1 MVPMSTSAGQATKW
15 PVVPARAAGEPR
27 VLSIGQQRLWY
38 LSQLTPNNAAYN
50 VPYASRIHG
59 PVDSA
64 ALKKAFE
71 AIIER
76 HEVLRTVILGPGG
89 SPVPVLPKKWAFDL
103 KCFDIRNFPADLREP
118 EAERIVKQEAGLP
131 FNLTR
136 DLMLRGVLIR
146 LADEEHILLHI
157 APHMSFEGG
166 SLIALFH
173 ELEQFYNHFVYGDEV
188 SVPEMTLQYCDY
200 ALWQRRYLEGERL
213 EKLTEYW
220 KKQLTG
226 APLVNLP
233 LDFPRPTIHTMR
245 GTRHPMVLPAQLLS
259 RMNQF
264 FRDSGT
270 TPYRGLCAAF
280 NVFLHCYTGLTDIS
294 VGSPFFPRCSGVE
307 HLIGFFV
314 NTVVVRNDL
323 SGDPTFRTLMKRVDD
338 VVRGAIQHSDL
349 TFDKL
354 VEAVR
359 PPRDSSRTPLFQVNF
374 RAPKEPYPTLR
385 LKGLTCERV
394 QYKDNGTAKFDLAL
408 EVESS
413 LGQACYFEYC
423 VDLFKPE
430 TIEQMV
436 VDFHSVLSG
445 VMDQPDMP
453 LSEVSVV
460 REIQS
465 RIRARSKF

>member
-1 MVPMSTSAGQATKW
+1 MSISAGQATKW
-15 PVVPARAAGEPR
+15 PVVTARTSSEPR

-50 VPYASRIHG
+50 VPYSSRIQG
-59 PVDSA
+59 PLDAVS
-64 ALKKAFE
+64 LKKAFE
-71 AIIER
+71 AIIGR
-76 HEVLRTVILGPGG
+76 HEVLRTVILSPGG
-89 SPVPVLPKKWAFDL
+89 APVPVLPKKWSFDL
-103 KCFDIRNFPADLREP
+103 KTFDLRDFPAEQREAEA
-118 EAERIVKQEAGLP
+118 EAERIIMLEAGLP
-131 FNLTR
+131 FNLAR

-166 SLIALFH
+166 SLFALFR
-173 ELEQFYNHFVYGDEV
+173 ELEQFYNHFAYGDDV
-188 SVPEMTLQYCDY
+188 DLPEMTVQYCDY

-213 EKLTEYW
+213 EALTAYW
-220 KKQLTG
+220 KNQLTG

-245 GTRHPMVLPAQLLS
+245 GIRHPMSLPPELVS

-270 TPYRGLCAAF
+270 TPYRGLCAVF

-294 VGSPFFPRCSGVE
+294 VGSPFFPRCTGVE
-307 HLIGFFV
+307 SLIGFFV

-323 SGDPTFRTLMKRVDD
+323 SGDPTFRALMKRVDE

-359 PPRDSSRTPLFQVNF
+359 PPRDSGRTPLFQINF
-374 RAPKEPYPTLR
+374 RAPKEPYPTLQ

-413 LGQACYFEYC
+413 LGHTCYFEYC

-430 TIEQMV
+430 TIVHMV
-436 VDFHSVLSG
+436 ENFQAVLG
-445 VMDQPDMP
+445 GLMDHPDLP
-453 LSEVSVV
+453 LTEVPVV

-465 RIRARSKF
+465 RIRGRSRL

>member
-1 MVPMSTSAGQATKW
+1 MSTPAGQATKW
-15 PVVPARAAGEPR
+15 PVVTARAAGEPR

-50 VPYASRIHG
+50 VPYATRIFG
-59 PVDSA
+59 PLDSA
-64 ALKKAFE
+64 ALRRSFD
-71 AIIER
+71 AIIQR
-76 HEVLRTVILGPGG
+76 HEVLRTVILSPGG
-89 SPVPVLPKKWAFDL
+89 SPVPVLLKKWAFDL
-103 KCFDIRNFPADLREP
+103 KSFDVSESSAEQRDA
-118 EAERIVKQEAGLP
+118 EAERIIKQQAGLP
-131 FNLTR
+131 FNLAR

-146 LADEEHILLHI
+146 LAEHEHILLHT

-166 SLIALFH
+166 SLLALFY
-173 ELEQFYNHFVYGDEV
+173 ELEQFYNHFVFGDQPDL
-188 SVPEMTLQYCDY
+188 PEMTVQYCDY
-200 ALWQRRYLEGERL
+200 ALWQRLYLQGERL
-213 EKLTEYW
+213 EKLTDYW
-220 KKQLTG
+220 KKQLGG

-233 LDFPRPTIHTMR
+233 LDYPRPTIHTMR
-245 GTRHPMVLPAQLLS
+245 GTRHPMVLPPQLVT

-264 FRDSGT
+264 FRESGT
-270 TPYRGLCAAF
+270 TPYRGLCAVF
-280 NVFLHCYTGLTDIS
+280 NVFLHCYTDLKDIS
-294 VGSPFFPRCSGVE
+294 VGSPFFPRCSGIE

-314 NTVVVRNDL
+314 NTVVIRNDL
-323 SGDPTFRTLMKRVDD
+323 SGDPTFRTLMERVDD

-354 VEAVR
+354 VEVVR

-374 RAPKEPYPTLR
+374 RAPKEPYPTMR

-423 VDLFKPE
+423 ADLFKPE

-436 VDFHSVLSG
+436 VDFQAVLAG
-445 VMDQPDMP
+445 LMDQPDTP
-453 LSEVSVV
+453 LSQVPIV
-460 REIQS
+460 RQIQARVDS
-465 RIRARSKF
+465 RGGFKH